1 MDPVTLAHVAHV
13 TAGRL
18 VRATNADHLVGPAV
32 VTDSR
37 HVSAGALFVAI
48 LGERTDGHAHLGQA
62 RELGA
67 GAALVTR
74 EVDADL
80 PQIVVADT
88 VAAMAALARDVVTR
102 AEVAGLTV
110 VGITGSSGK
119 TSTKDLVAKILGDAG
134 PTVAPPGSFNN
145 EIGAPLT
152 ACRVTSATRFL
163 VSEMGAR
170 GQGHITALARMTR
183 PSIGAVLNVGHA
195 HLGEFGS
202 VEAIAQAKGE
212 LVAALPPTG
221 WAVLNADDPRVL
233 GMAGRTTARLAV
245 FSAQGDPGAQTG
257 ALRVWAE
264 DAQPDVLQR
273 YRFTLHAAGEA
284 RGHVEVRLQ
293 VLGEHQVSNALAAA
307 AIALAAGVP
316 LDAVA
321 GSLSAATAAS
331 RWRMELVTR
340 PDGVTILN
348 DAYNANPDSMRAAL
362 TTLAGI
368 RDGSGRLLAALGD
381 MLELGEGAEAEH
393 RALGELAARLG
404 IQVLAVGD
412 LGRLIAVGATDA
424 GGTGEYLADVDALTG
439 RLRSLVRPRDVV
451 LVKASRGLALE
462 RVAEALAA
470 TTDEGDPA

>member
-119 TSTKDLVAKILGDAG
+119 TSTKDLVAKIFGDAG

-284 RGHVEVRLQ
+284 RGHV
-293 VLGEHQVSNALAAA
+293 
-307 AIALAAGVP
+307 
-316 LDAVA
+316 
-321 GSLSAATAAS
+321 
-331 RWRMELVTR
+331 
-340 PDGVTILN
+340 
-348 DAYNANPDSMRAAL
+348 
-362 TTLAGI
+362 
-368 RDGSGRLLAALGD
+368 
-381 MLELGEGAEAEH
+381 
-393 RALGELAARLG
+393 
-404 IQVLAVGD
+404 
-412 LGRLIAVGATDA
+412 
-424 GGTGEYLADVDALTG
+424 
-439 RLRSLVRPRDVV
+439 
-451 LVKASRGLALE
+451 
-462 RVAEALAA
+462 
-470 TTDEGDPA
+470 